1 MRLFADFT
9 CRGKLI
15 TNQCF
20 LAQLSKKA
28 QDEIV
33 GIGTEEKAEFVRK
46 ADQALSTEIPVLKAS
61 EYMQFYYTG
70 NRTEFQK
77 PYYLRRNMLMDLV
90 LGELIERKSRYTEKI
105 TDLSWLMLEE
115 STWVIPAHNRSGM
128 PLLYDRYET
137 SYVDLFSATTAGV
150 LTLVYAF
157 LKEEIDK
164 KDTQVCIRI
173 EDEIEKRIF
182 TPFEKNAEEWWYI
195 GYIEGHKINNWN
207 PWILSNILFTA
218 AVFVNNIERLE
229 RMCDHMLL
237 YTDNWVDTYKADGGC
252 DEGPSYWGAAG
263 ASYYD
268 FLDLLYKMSE
278 GRINRFNEQIVY
290 NMGDYIR
297 KMHIYDKYFV
307 NFADS
312 GPIPGNLDTY
322 LIYRFGKMTN
332 NKKLMDF
339 ACMFNIPLRV
349 SSNHPQRTL
358 FNMMEKKDI
367 TQSNVYN
374 PGKQEIMN
382 DTQIYIFRNSTH
394 FFAIKGG
401 HNREAH
407 NHNDVGHFVMYE
419 HRMPVII
426 DAGSDTYSKKTFS
439 DERYTL
445 WYMQSSY
452 HNLPDISRFSQLP
465 GSDYRAKDVI
475 FDDKGKSVS
484 LQLKDTYPKEAGIL
498 SFIRKVEIKE
508 EAVIIQDDISLEKE
522 GYIEGHLMLL
532 NEPLLNNNIVQISN
546 TKIVIENAH
555 KVEYEKIFILN
566 TIGLNTDIPERGN
579 MAQAWDTDYMYRIKA
594 ATTAKEAS
602 IKYTISRRD

>member
-1 MRLFADFT
+1 
-9 CRGKLI
+9 
-15 TNQCF
+15 
-20 LAQLSKKA
+20 
-28 QDEIV
+28 

-90 LGELIERKSRYTEKI
+90 LGELIERKGRYTEKI
-105 TDLSWLMLEE
+105 TDLSWLILEE

-137 SYVDLFSATTAGV
+137 SYVDLFSAATAGV
-150 LTLVYAF
+150 LTLVYVF
-157 LKEEIDK
+157 LKEETDK
-164 KDTQVCIRI
+164 KDMQVCIRI

-195 GYIEGHKINNWN
+195 GIIEGHKINNWN

-237 YTDNWVDTYKADGGC
+237 YTDNWVDTYKPDGGC

-263 ASYYD
+263 ASYFD

-278 GRINRFNEQIVY
+278 GRINRFKEQIVY

-297 KMHIYDKYFV
+297 KMHIYDNYFV

-312 GPIPGNLDTY
+312 GPILGNLDTY

-394 FFAIKGG
+394 
-401 HNREAH
+401 
-407 NHNDVGHFVMYE
+407 
-419 HRMPVII
+419 
-426 DAGSDTYSKKTFS
+426 
-439 DERYTL
+439 
-445 WYMQSSY
+445 
-452 HNLPDISRFSQLP
+452 
-465 GSDYRAKDVI
+465 
-475 FDDKGKSVS
+475 
-484 LQLKDTYPKEAGIL
+484 
-498 SFIRKVEIKE
+498 
-508 EAVIIQDDISLEKE
+508 
-522 GYIEGHLMLL
+522 
-532 NEPLLNNNIVQISN
+532 
-546 TKIVIENAH
+546 
-555 KVEYEKIFILN
+555 
-566 TIGLNTDIPERGN
+566 
-579 MAQAWDTDYMYRIKA
+579 
-594 ATTAKEAS
+594 
-602 IKYTISRRD
+602 